1 MLLSLVVSAVSR
13 SFPDVETVSTS
24 WLGDRLEAASGIFKI
39 IMRLVLYAVSKQN
52 ARGFQGVFND

>member
-24 WLGDRLEAASGIFKI
+24 WLGDRLEAASSSATLI
-39 IMRLVLYAVSKQN
+39 LD
-52 ARGFQGVFND
+52 ARRQVRQ